1 MKAKLK
7 GDYPDPTHGSNNKS
21 AFRIA
26 NIEKAGFWKSKC
38 FCDI

>member
-7 GDYPDPTHGSNNKS
+7 GEYPDPTHGSNKS